1 MVELDQFCAPRA
13 AHVQAVPGM
22 KVLALSSGSA
32 SQPISSRVIKG
43 ENRAIWKNAFNVIE
57 KCRLQNWHT

>member
-1 MVELDQFCAPRA
+1 VVELDQFCAPRA

-43 ENRAIWKNAFNVIE
+43 RIE
-57 KCRLQNWHT
+57 QFGKMLLM